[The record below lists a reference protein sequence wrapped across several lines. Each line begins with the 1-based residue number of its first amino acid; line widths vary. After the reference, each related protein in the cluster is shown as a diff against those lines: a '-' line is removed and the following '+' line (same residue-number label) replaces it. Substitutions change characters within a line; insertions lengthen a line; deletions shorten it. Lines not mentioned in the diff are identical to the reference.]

1 MEAQLVWIKIKER
14 LNKLDSN
21 DYDNI
26 QCWQI
31 VEAFNKAQKE
41 WCRRQLHG
49 FNTMKEGME
58 QTTRRVDDLQVLL
71 YDASLTGTNQY
82 TYFESDN
89 FPSDFLEFNRV
100 SADATTTDCPTAKKL
115 MVRFIENGNLDEWL
129 RDPALDPSFEWGET
143 FNTIF
148 GNQIRIYHENKFSV
162 INPVLSYYRQPRNIS
177 LDGCTDI
184 NGVDLGNINPE
195 FKDDI
200 VELLIDDAAA
210 ILAGDIESWNQYQR
224 NSQNSEKN
232 N

>member
-1 MEAQLVWIKIKER
+1 MNVQLVWIKIKER

-41 WCRRQLHG
+41 WSRRQLHG
-49 FNTMKEGME
+49 YNTMKEGME
-58 QTTRRVDDLQVLL
+58 QTTRRVTDLQVLL
-71 YDASLTGTNQY
+71 ADVNLTGSNQY
-82 TYFESDN
+82 NYFESDN
-89 FPSDFLEFNRV
+89 FPTDFLEFNRV
-100 SADATTTDCPTAKKL
+100 SADATTEDCPAKKL
-115 MVRFIENGNLDEWL
+115 IVRFLENGNLDEWL
-129 RDPALDPSFEWGET
+129 RDPALDPNFEWGET
-143 FNTIF
+143 FNTLS
-148 GNQIRIYHENKFSV
+148 GNKVRIYHENKFNI

-177 LDGCTDI
+177 LAGCPDI
-184 NGVDLGNINPE
+184 NGNDLGDIDPE

-200 VELLIDDAAA
+200 VELIIDDAAA

>member
-1 MEAQLVWIKIKER
+1 MESQLVWIKIKER

-26 QCWQI
+26 QCWQV

-49 FNTMKEGME
+49 YNTMKEGME
-58 QTTRRVDDLQVLL
+58 QTTRRVTDLQVLL
-71 YDASLTGTNQY
+71 TDVNLTGSNKY
-82 TYFESDN
+82 NYFESDN

-100 SADATTTDCPTAKKL
+100 SADASTPTCPTKKL
-115 MVRFIENGNLDEWL
+115 IVRFLENGNLDEWL
-129 RDPALDPSFEWGET
+129 RDPSLDPSFEWGET
-143 FNTIF
+143 FNTMSD
-148 GNQIRIYHENKFSV
+148 NKIRIYHENKFS
-162 INPVLSYYRQPRNIS
+162 ILNPVLVYYRQPRNIA
-177 LDGCTDI
+177 LAGCTDI
-184 NGVDLGNINPE
+184 NGVDFGNINPE

-200 VELLIDDAAA
+200 VELMIDDAAA

>member
-1 MEAQLVWIKIKER
+1 MNVQLVWIKIKER

-41 WCRRQLHG
+41 WSRRQLHG
-49 FNTMKEGME
+49 YNTMKEGME
-58 QTTRRVDDLQVLL
+58 QTTRRVTDLQVLL
-71 YDASLTGTNQY
+71 SDVNLTGSNQY
-82 TYFESDN
+82 NYFESDN
-89 FPSDFLEFNRV
+89 FPVDFLEFNRV
-100 SADATTTDCPTAKKL
+100 SADATTKECPAKKL
-115 MVRFIENGNLDEWL
+115 IVRFLENGNLDEWL
-129 RDPALDPSFEWGET
+129 RDPALDPNFEWGET
-143 FNTIF
+143 FNTIS
-148 GNQIRIYHENKFSV
+148 GNKVRIYHENKFNI

-177 LDGCTDI
+177 LAGCPDI
-184 NGVDLGNINPE
+184 NGNDLGDIDPE

-200 VELLIDDAAA
+200 VELIIDDAAA
-210 ILAGDIESWNQYQR
+210 ILAGDIEAWNQYQR